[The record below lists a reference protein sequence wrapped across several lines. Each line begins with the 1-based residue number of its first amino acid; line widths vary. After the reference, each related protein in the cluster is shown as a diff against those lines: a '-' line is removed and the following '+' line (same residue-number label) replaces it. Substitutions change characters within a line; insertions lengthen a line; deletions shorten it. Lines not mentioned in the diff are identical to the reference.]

1 MKEELEE
8 EVDCGA
14 ECGVASDRPFRGP
27 DSNANQHRDRGEGRP
42 SWSCFSVRPA
52 IKTTL
57 F

>member
-1 MKEELEE
+1 MESEE
-8 EVDCGA
+8 EADFGA
-14 ECGVASDRPFRGP
+14 GCDEASGRLFRGP